1 VKQILSEALIG
12 TQSLGRPVQVSS
24 DRS

>member
-12 TQSLGRPVQVSS
+12 AQSLGRPVQVSS